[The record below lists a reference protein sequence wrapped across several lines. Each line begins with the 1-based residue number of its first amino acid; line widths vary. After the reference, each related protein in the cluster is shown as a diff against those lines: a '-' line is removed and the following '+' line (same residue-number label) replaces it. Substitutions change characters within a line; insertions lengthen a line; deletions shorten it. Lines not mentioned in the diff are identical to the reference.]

1 MSLRLI
7 PTVVTNARGDSTTK
21 IDLSAPGGIDALLEF
36 HRRQFGSFRMDAN
49 DEDENDDDE
58 NEDENENDGTGGDDD
73 SNSGDDKG
81 GEDTKPKGK
90 KDKADD
96 EPSEAERLRARMK
109 AADKRAAAAEKALRE
124 KNDEGKPELEI
135 AQRRVTE
142 LEEKAS
148 TQDAQLRELRIQ
160 NAFLTNNTV
169 TWHDP
174 SDAIRELSTMDGVE
188 IDDDGKV
195 VGVKDAIKKLAS
207 KKPHWV
213 KKDKGDD
220 DDDGNDSSTEASGS
234 KVNGKRR
241 GAGEAPNRDALA
253 QQFPALRRKR

>member
-7 PTVVTNARGDSTTK
+7 PTVTTNASGDRSTE
-21 IDLSAPGGIDALLEF
+21 IDLSKPGGIDALLEF

-49 DEDENDDDE
+49 DKDEDDEDE
-58 NEDENENDGTGGDDD
+58 NEDENEDDGTGGDDD
-73 SNSGDDKG
+73 PSSDEGKG
-81 GEDTKPKGK
+81 GEDTKAKEK
-90 KDKADD
+90 KVED

-142 LEEKAS
+142 LEEKTSA
-148 TQDAQLRELRIQ
+148 QDSQLRELRIQ
-160 NAFLTNNTV
+160 NAFLMNNTV

-195 VGVKDAIKKLAS
+195 IGVKDAIKKLAS

-213 KKDKGDD
+213 KKDKGGDSNDD
-220 DDDGNDSSTEASGS
+220 DPSTEASGP

-241 GAGEAPNRDALA
+241 GEANAPNRETLA

>member
-7 PTVVTNARGDSTTK
+7 PTVTNASGEVTT
-21 IDLSAPGGIDALLEF
+21 IDLSVPGGIDALLDF
-36 HRRQFGSFRMDAN
+36 HRRQFGSFRMDATEDD
-49 DEDENDDDE
+49 DEDEEE
-58 NEDENENDGTGGDDD
+58 NPDENENDGTGGDDG
-73 SNSGDDKG
+73 SNSDEGKGGDD
-81 GEDTKPKGK
+81 KPKGK
-90 KDKADD
+90 KDED

-142 LEEKAS
+142 LEERTAA
-148 TQDAQLRELRIQ
+148 QDAQLRELRIQ

-174 SDAIRELSTMDGVE
+174 SDAIRELSNMDGVE
-188 IDDDGKV
+188 IDEDGKV
-195 VGVKDAIKKLAS
+195 IGVKDAIKKLAA

-213 KKDKGDD
+213 KKAQDGDSSD
-220 DDDGNDSSTEASGS
+220 DPSTEASGP

-241 GAGEAPNRDALA
+241 GEPQAPNRDALA
-253 QQFPALRRKR
+253 QAFPALRRKR